1 MKRKKKSNKDWTHPH
16 DPDAKVAKMKDGS
29 THLAHKVEHAVD
41 LETGAVVGVTI
52 QGADKGDTATMAE
65 TLVTA
70 TEQVETVL
78 PEAAGVSEVVADKGL
93 PQQRDDGGSGG
104 GGGSELYCG
113 AGPGP
118 AVLEARAGGSGRGV
132 WEPAPGPG
140 QAGPAFA
147 AVSWRAG

>member
-1 MKRKKKSNKDWTHPH
+1 
-16 DPDAKVAKMKDGS
+16 MKDGS

-78 PEAAGVSEVVADKGL
+78 PEAAGVSEAPHQGQEQEDDHTVCRHAD
-93 PQQRDDGGSGG
+93 
-104 GGGSELYCG
+104 
-113 AGPGP
+113 
-118 AVLEARAGGSGRGV
+118 
-132 WEPAPGPG
+132 
-140 QAGPAFA
+140 
-147 AVSWRAG
+147 